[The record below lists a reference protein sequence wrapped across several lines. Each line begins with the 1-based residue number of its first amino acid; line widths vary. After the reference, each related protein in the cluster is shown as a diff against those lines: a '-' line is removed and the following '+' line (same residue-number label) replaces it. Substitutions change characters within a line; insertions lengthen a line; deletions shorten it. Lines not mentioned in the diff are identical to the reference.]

1 VTRHGWALTVGTDTV
16 SESYWMPPVTEGPNG
31 FAART
36 STGAKMS
43 SSHVAGKLPG
53 AVPEEAAGWAVAV
66 LGLALAAAG
75 LAYHATVPDSEFFI
89 TAVASLPGA
98 VTAGLWLVARNR
110 WVETDHQPRLLQWS
124 LIGGGVLGSIIIV
137 VALVQGGGLLEW
149 FVLLQFLTGV
159 GTASGVAIG
168 TSEARSVEAARRA
181 ERARVSAEHVREE
194 RDRLRFLN
202 NLLRHNV
209 LNKMQI
215 VRAYT
220 HEVAEQQ
227 DGEFDEELETTME
240 QTREVAELV
249 ENVRHLVRATT
260 DDTPPRPVDL
270 RAAVEAAIE
279 SVDPESG
286 GSVETDVPAVTVEGD
301 DLLKY
306 VVENL
311 VRNGFQHHDREEATV
326 RVTGTVDGGTV
337 HLRVSDDGPGIPNGL
352 KDEVLTAGE
361 HGDSGLG
368 LYLARTVIEGY
379 GGSMGIRDNEPRGTV
394 VELTLERAEE

>member
-1 VTRHGWALTVGTDTV
+1 
-16 SESYWMPPVTEGPNG
+16 
-31 FAART
+31 
-36 STGAKMS
+36 MS
-43 SSHVAGKLPG
+43 SSHAVEGLPD
-53 AVPEEAAGWAVAV
+53 AVPEEAAGWTVAV
-66 LGLALAAAG
+66 LGLALVAVGISYYAVVPGAA
-75 LAYHATVPDSEFFI
+75 LFDI
-89 TAVASLPGA
+89 AVASLPGA
-98 VTAGLWLVARNR
+98 ATVGLWLLSRQL
-110 WVETDHQPRLLQWS
+110 WSSSDDQPRLLRWT
-124 LIGGGVLGSIIIV
+124 LIGGGILGGLILV
-137 VALVQGGGLLEW
+137 VVVVVQGSN
-149 FVLLQFLTGV
+149 FRDSVPLLQFMTGV
-159 GTASGVAIG
+159 GTTAGVAIG

-181 ERARVSAEHVREE
+181 ERARVSTKHVREE

-220 HEVAEQQ
+220 REVAEQQ

-260 DDTPPRPVDL
+260 DENPPRPVDL
-270 RAAVEAAIE
+270 QAAVEAAVE
-279 SVDPESG
+279 SIDPESG
-286 GSVETDVPAVTVEGD
+286 GTVETDVPAVTVEGD

-311 VRNGFQHHDREEATV
+311 VRNSFQHHDREAATV
-326 RVTGTVDGGTV
+326 RVTGTADGETV
-337 HLRVSDDGPGIPNGL
+337 SLRISDDGPGIPNGL
-352 KDEVLTAGE
+352 KDEVLTPGE

-379 GGSMGIRDNEPRGTV
+379 GGSVGIRDNEPRGTV
-394 VELTLERAEE
+394 VELTLTRAEA

>member
-1 VTRHGWALTVGTDTV
+1 MA
-16 SESYWMPPVTEGPNG
+16 
-31 FAART
+31 
-36 STGAKMS
+36 
-43 SSHVAGKLPG
+43 SSHASGKLPG
-53 AVPEEAAGWAVAV
+53 AIPEEAAGWTVAV
-66 LGLALAAAG
+66 LGLALVVSG
-75 LAYHATVPDSEFFI
+75 GAYHTVTPDSEIFI
-89 TAVASLPGA
+89 IAIASLPGA
-98 VTAGLWLVARNR
+98 ATTGLWLVARNR
-110 WVETDHQPRLLQWS
+110 WVETEHQPRLLRWT
-124 LIGGGVLGSIIIV
+124 LIGGAVLGGIIVV
-137 VALVQGGGLLEW
+137 VALVQGGGLFEW

-220 HEVAEQQ
+220 REVADQQ

-260 DDTPPRPVDL
+260 DETPPRPVDL
-270 RAAVEAAIE
+270 QAAVEAAIE
-279 SVDPESG
+279 SLDPESG
-286 GSVETDVPAVTVEGD
+286 GSIETDVPAVAVAGD

-311 VRNGFQHHDREEATV
+311 VRNSFQHHDREAATV
-326 RVTGTVDGGTV
+326 RVTGTVDEETV
-337 HLRVSDDGPGIPNGL
+337 HLRISDDGPGIPNGL
-352 KDEVLTAGE
+352 KEEVLTPGE

-379 GGSMGIRDNEPRGTV
+379 GGSVGIRDNEPRGTV
-394 VELTLERAEE
+394 VELTLKRAVE